1 MKYITTLIILIISL
15 NINAQRHNDEQKLD
29 LDVSSYDAVHIYNK
43 YGDVEV
49 KGVKSGSAQ
58 IMAERMIKT
67 KSKKKLTKA
76 LGEINLETT
85 VIDNE
90 LIVYIESPFYQLKGD
105 YDNDYMY
112 YRNVNDGMFNSGNWN
127 KPYADFS
134 FDMEITLPEDVNLIV
149 STHEG
154 ILHVEGMKGELIA
167 LNHHDGLK
175 LENIENLSYAH
186 SHHGDVEVH
195 FSAAPSNDISFDT
208 HHGDIKVSFPSTP
221 SAAVSFDSHHGS
233 FYTDFDWRQE
243 PVRLSKS
250 TSRSK
255 RKAKYKVGDKTT
267 VSIGEGQY
275 NLTFQTH
282 HGDMYLTQH

>member
-1 MKYITTLIILIISL
+1 MKYITTLIILMITMSL
-15 NINAQRHNDEQKLD
+15 SAQRHNDQQKLD
-29 LDVSSYDAVHIYNK
+29 LDLSSYDAIHIYNK

-49 KGVKSGSAQ
+49 TGSKVVTAQ
-58 IMAERMIKT
+58 IKAARMIKT
-67 KSKKKLTKA
+67 KSRKKLAKA
-76 LGEINLETT
+76 ISEIKLETT

-90 LIVYIESPFYQLKGD
+90 LIVYIESPFYKLQGD
-105 YDNDYMY
+105 YGNDHMY
-112 YRNVNDGMFNSGNWN
+112 YRGMNDGMFNSGNWN

-134 FDMEITLPEDVNLIV
+134 FDMEVTLPEDANLVV

-154 ILHVEGMKGELIA
+154 SLHVEGMKGELIA

-186 SHHGDVEVH
+186 SHHGDVEVQ
-195 FSAAPSNDISFDT
+195 FSAIPSNDISFDT

-233 FYTDFDWRQE
+233 FYTDFDWKQQ

-250 TSRSK
+250 TSKSN

-267 VSIGEGQY
+267 VSIGKGQY

-282 HGDMYLTQH
+282 HGDMYLMQH

>member
-1 MKYITTLIILIISL
+1 MKYITTLLILLLTLSL
-15 NINAQRHNDEQKLD
+15 SAQRHHDTQNLD
-29 LDVSSYDAVHIYNK
+29 LDLSTYDAIHIYNK
-43 YGDVEV
+43 HGDVKV
-49 KGVKSGSAQ
+49 KGAKVAKAQ
-58 IMAERMIKT
+58 IRADRVIKT

-76 LGEINLETT
+76 ISEINLRTT

-90 LIVYIESPFYQLKGD
+90 LIVYIESPFFKLQGD
-105 YDNDYMY
+105 YNNDYMS
-112 YRNVNDGMFNSGNWN
+112 YRGMNDGMFNSGNWN

-134 FDMEITLPEDVNLIV
+134 FDMEITLPEDANLVV

-154 ILHVEGMKGELIA
+154 RLQVDGVKGELIA

-175 LENIENLSYAH
+175 LENIENLRYAH
-186 SHHGDVEVH
+186 SHHGDVEVQ
-195 FSAAPSNDISFDT
+195 FNTAPSNDISFET

-233 FYTDFDWRQE
+233 FYTDFDWKRE

-250 TSRSK
+250 TSRSDK
-255 RKAKYKVGDKTT
+255 VAKYKVGDKTT
-267 VSIGEGQY
+267 VSMGDGQY
-275 NLTFQTH
+275 SLTFETH